1 MVDGN
6 LRGDLEEE
14 GRDKAEPRE
23 TAPDAGAEPLDE
35 ARIAF
40 TSRLASFGL
49 GEATQRLL
57 EASGLVPGRRA
68 KRTSPIRDD
77 LRLG

>member
-1 MVDGN
+1 MVDGD
-6 LRGDLEEE
+6 LRGDLEGE
-14 GRDKAEPRE
+14 GRNETEPCEAVPE
-23 TAPDAGAEPLDE
+23 TGAEPLE
-35 ARIAF
+35 QARIAF